1 MRRISSERDLAL
13 FGNSCHRFT
22 EGFFPLCGGLHDL
35 ACLLAN
41 EIFGVQSFQDA
52 ERLGAAAVI
61 SQLVPDEIQLVPD
74 EMRMK
79 CLQP

>member
-1 MRRISSERDLAL
+1 MGCDPFSHDV
-13 FGNSCHRFT
+13 
-22 EGFFPLCGGLHDL
+22 CGGNH
-35 ACLLAN
+35 
-41 EIFGVQSFQDA
+41 FVRPRGPQSFQDA
-52 ERLGAAAVI
+52 ERLGAAAMI